1 MNKTQIKDIISKKI
15 ITLMRDWFGDK
26 PLIQAIGITIVQ
38 TNLNKFDGLLD
49 MLTLEDGNIN
59 VDALIENLGDILEQD
74 YTIDL
79 TTISPY
85 LPSRVLIIS
94 KDDIKGLINE
104 IKGLN

>member
-38 TNLNKFDGLLD
+38 TNVNKFDGVID
-49 MLTLEDGNIN
+49 MLTDETGEVN
-59 VDALIENLGDILEQD
+59 VDGLIENLGSILEQD

-85 LPSRVLIIS
+85 LPSRILIIS
-94 KDDIKGLINE
+94 KEDIKSLIDE
-104 IKGLN
+104 IKGVK

>member
-1 MNKTQIKDIISKKI
+1 MNKTQIKDIISNKI

-26 PLIQAIGITIVQ
+26 PLIQALGITIVQ
-38 TNLNKFDGLLD
+38 TNVNKFDGVID
-49 MLTLEDGNIN
+49 MLTDETGQVN
-59 VDALIENLGDILEQD
+59 VDGLIENLGVIVEQD

-94 KDDIKGLINE
+94 KEDIKSLIE
-104 IKGLN
+104 ELKG

>member
-1 MNKTQIKDIISKKI
+1 MTKTEIKDIISKKI

-38 TNLNKFDGLLD
+38 TNVNKFDGLID

-79 TTISPY
+79 TTISPL
-85 LPSRVLIIS
+85 LPKRVLIIS
-94 KDDIKGLINE
+94 KEDINGLINE

>member
-1 MNKTQIKDIISKKI
+1 MNKTQIKDIVSKKV

-38 TNLNKFDGLLD
+38 TNVNKFDGVLD
-49 MLTLEDGNIN
+49 MLTMEDGNIN
-59 VDALIENLGDILEQD
+59 IDALIENLGGILEQD

-85 LPSRVLIIS
+85 LPHRVLIIS
-94 KDDIKGLINE
+94 KEDIKSLINE
-104 IKGLN
+104 IKGVV